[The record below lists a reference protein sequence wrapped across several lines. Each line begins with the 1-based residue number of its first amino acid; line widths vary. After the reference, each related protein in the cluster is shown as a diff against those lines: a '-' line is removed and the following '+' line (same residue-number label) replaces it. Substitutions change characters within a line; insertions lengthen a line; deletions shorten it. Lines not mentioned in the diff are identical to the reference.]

1 MKPEYVEFTRLLAAK
16 NPQTIRPKRMNI
28 QQTLRLIEDIYAF
41 RFQQKAQAKSQMTL
55 VEGTVELL
63 YQRFNRLKAK
73 VDQVGFD
80 LLASIEQHKEPSLD
94 VRLFYNFLTF

>member
-1 MKPEYVEFTRLLAAK
+1 
-16 NPQTIRPKRMNI
+16 
-28 QQTLRLIEDIYAF
+28 
-41 RFQQKAQAKSQMTL
+41 MTL

-80 LLASIEQHKEPSLD
+80 LLASIEQHKDTSLD